1 GGEQMTG
8 ADNDPPPHRYRIRV
22 RGHLGET
29 MRSAFPT
36 LEARARGGD
45 TVLTG
50 PLPDRASLQR
60 FAARCARK
68 DRGARARAAR
78 GPPAATGVTPP
89 SSVVAAN
96 PARPSAGTRGVAP
109 GRAGCQQAKGAGARN
124 SVGAAMRAE
133 LDVEVAQIGP
143 DVFSET

>member
-1 GGEQMTG
+1 MTG

-89 SSVVAAN
+89 FLS
-96 PARPSAGTRGVAP
+96 RRGEP
-109 GRAGCQQAKGAGARN
+109 
-124 SVGAAMRAE
+124 GAALSRNAGR
-133 LDVEVAQIGP
+133 GP
-143 DVFSET
+143 